1 MASLLTRVKSKMSI
15 FAHRKARGMLDGE
28 YGSVFK
34 GRSLDFDD
42 LRAYIPG
49 DEVRDIDWKASAR
62 HGSPLIKRYVA
73 VRRQT
78 VLLVTDTGR
87 NMAASSLG
95 GEEKKDIAVM
105 ALGVVGYLAHRHGD
119 VVGLV
124 CGDGTSTRSLPAK
137 AGEAHLERL
146 LREVDGA
153 TALASPRSNIS
164 EQLSYVARNFGQ
176 RMLLFVVADELVPD
190 AGMERLLRRLRAQ
203 HEVLWLTVR
212 DAQLAGP
219 AAGPNPAGPAAGPNP
234 AGPAAGPNPAGPAAG
249 PNPAGPAAGPNP
261 AGPAAGPNPAEP
273 VDRYDVADAGFL
285 PGRLAASDAI
295 IRAYAAAQ
303 EQRDAAREAVLRRM
317 GIAHVDAG
325 SSHDVMPAV
334 FTLLERHRRGK

>member
-1 MASLLTRVKSKMSI
+1 VSSLLTRVKSKMSI

-42 LRAYIPG
+42 LRAYLPG

-95 GEEKKDIAVM
+95 GEAKKDVAVM

-124 CGDGTSTRSLPAK
+124 CGDESSSRSLPAK

-146 LREVDGA
+146 LRAVNDS
-153 TALASPRSNIS
+153 TALTSPRSSIG

-176 RMLLFVVADELVPD
+176 RMLLFVVADEVVPD
-190 AGMERLLRRLRAQ
+190 AGMERVLRRLRAQ

-212 DAQLAGP
+212 DAQLAG
-219 AAGPNPAGPAAGPNP
+219 AGPAGLQPARTEAAGAQTAGPP
-234 AGPAAGPNPAGPAAG
+234 A
-249 PNPAGPAAGPNP
+249 
-261 AGPAAGPNPAEP
+261 
-273 VDRYDVADAGFL
+273 DRYDVADAGLL
-285 PGRLAASDAI
+285 PGRLAASDTV

-303 EQRDAAREAVLRRM
+303 EQRDAARESVLRRL
-317 GIAHVDAG
+317 GIAHVQAG

>member
-1 MASLLTRVKSKMSI
+1 MSSLLTRVKSKMSI

-42 LRAYIPG
+42 LRAYNPG

-78 VLLVTDTGR
+78 VLLITDTGR
-87 NMAASSLG
+87 NMAASALG

-105 ALGVVGYLAHRHGD
+105 ALGVVGYLAQRHGD

-124 CGDGTSTRSLPAK
+124 CGNATGTRSLPAK

-146 LREVDGA
+146 LRTVDAG
-153 TALASPRSNIS
+153 TALTSPSSSIV
-164 EQLSYVARNFGQ
+164 EQLSYVARNYGQ

-212 DAQLAGP
+212 DAQLAGEDDAIQP
-219 AAGPNPAGPAAGPNP
+219 A
-234 AGPAAGPNPAGPAAG
+234 
-249 PNPAGPAAGPNP
+249 
-261 AGPAAGPNPAEP
+261 
-273 VDRYDVADAGFL
+273 DRYDVADSRLL
-285 PGRLAASDAI
+285 PGRLAASEAV
-295 IRAYAAAQ
+295 IRAYTAAQ
-303 EQRDAAREAVLRRM
+303 EQRDAAREAVLRRL
-317 GIAHVDAG
+317 GIAHVHAG

>member
-1 MASLLTRVKSKMSI
+1 MSSLLTRVKSKMSI

-42 LRAYIPG
+42 LRAYLPG

-95 GEEKKDIAVM
+95 GEAKKDVAVM

-124 CGDGTSTRSLPAK
+124 CGDEAESRSLPAK

-146 LREVDGA
+146 LRAVNDS
-153 TALASPRSNIS
+153 TALTSPRSSIG

-176 RMLLFVVADELVPD
+176 RMLLFVVADEVVPD

-212 DAQLAGP
+212 DAQLAG
-219 AAGPNPAGPAAGPNP
+219 AGPAGLQP
-234 AGPAAGPNPAGPAAG
+234 ARTEAAGAQTAGLPA
-249 PNPAGPAAGPNP
+249 
-261 AGPAAGPNPAEP
+261 
-273 VDRYDVADAGFL
+273 DRYDVADAGLL
-285 PGRLAASDAI
+285 PGRLAASDTV

-303 EQRDAAREAVLRRM
+303 EQRDAARESVLRRL
-317 GIAHVDAG
+317 GIAHVQAG

>member
-1 MASLLTRVKSKMSI
+1 VSSLLTRVKSKMSI

-42 LRAYIPG
+42 LRAYLPG

-95 GEEKKDIAVM
+95 GEAKKDVAVM

-124 CGDGTSTRSLPAK
+124 CGDEAESRSLPAK
-137 AGEAHLERL
+137 VGEAHLERL
-146 LREVDGA
+146 LRAVNDS
-153 TALASPRSNIS
+153 TALTSPRSSIG

-176 RMLLFVVADELVPD
+176 RMLLFVVADEVVPD
-190 AGMERLLRRLRAQ
+190 AGMERVLRRLRAQ

-212 DAQLAGP
+212 DAQLAG
-219 AAGPNPAGPAAGPNP
+219 AGPAGLQP
-234 AGPAAGPNPAGPAAG
+234 ARTEAAGAQTAGLPA
-249 PNPAGPAAGPNP
+249 
-261 AGPAAGPNPAEP
+261 
-273 VDRYDVADAGFL
+273 DRYDVADAGLL
-285 PGRLAASDAI
+285 PARLAASDTV

-303 EQRDAAREAVLRRM
+303 EQRDAARESVLRRL
-317 GIAHVDAG
+317 GIAHVQAG

>member
-1 MASLLTRVKSKMSI
+1 MSSLLTRVKSKMSI

-28 YGSVFK
+28 YGSVLK

-87 NMAASSLG
+87 NMAAASFG
-95 GEEKKDIAVM
+95 GEEKKDVAVM
-105 ALGVVGYLAHRHGD
+105 ALGVVGYLAQRHGD
-119 VVGLV
+119 TVGLV
-124 CGDGTSTRSLPAK
+124 CGDGTASLSLPAK

-146 LREVDGA
+146 LREVNDRTGL
-153 TALASPRSNIS
+153 TSPRSGIG
-164 EQLSYVARNFGQ
+164 EQLSFVARNFSR

-212 DAQLAGP
+212 DAQLAGHAP
-219 AAGPNPAGPAAGPNP
+219 GGTLAGSGQAT
-234 AGPAAGPNPAGPAAG
+234 
-249 PNPAGPAAGPNP
+249 
-261 AGPAAGPNPAEP
+261 
-273 VDRYDVADAGFL
+273 DRYDVADSGFL
-285 PGRLAASDAI
+285 PGRLAGSEAV

-303 EQRDAAREAVLRRM
+303 EQRDAAREAVLRRL
-317 GIAHVDAG
+317 GIAHVHAG

-334 FTLLERHRRGK
+334 FSLLERHRRGK

>member
-1 MASLLTRVKSKMSI
+1 MPSLLTRVKSKMSI

-87 NMAASSLG
+87 NMAALSLG

-105 ALGVVGYLAHRHGD
+105 ALGVVGYLAQRHGD
-119 VVGLV
+119 VVGMV
-124 CGDGTSTRSLPAK
+124 CGDATASRSWPAK

-146 LREVDGA
+146 LRDVNDG
-153 TALASPRSNIS
+153 TALTSPRSRIV
-164 EQLSYVARNFGQ
+164 EQLSYVARNYGQ
-176 RMLLFVVADELVPD
+176 RMLLFVVADEVVPD
-190 AGMERLLRRLRAQ
+190 EGMERLLRRLRAQ
-203 HEVLWLTVR
+203 HEILWLTVR

-219 AAGPNPAGPAAGPNP
+219 GVPGSASSGPG
-234 AGPAAGPNPAGPAAG
+234 
-249 PNPAGPAAGPNP
+249 
-261 AGPAAGPNPAEP
+261 
-273 VDRYDVADAGFL
+273 DRFDVADTRLL
-285 PGRLAASDAI
+285 PGRLATSQAV

-303 EQRDAAREAVLRRM
+303 EQRDAAREAALRRL
-317 GIAHVDAG
+317 GIAHVRAG
-325 SSHDVMPAV
+325 SSHDVMSAV